1 MEFFIQNMN
10 KPLVIGLTG
19 VIGGGKS
26 TLADKLRAE
35 GFEVYDSDMEA
46 RRLQNEHPV
55 IREQLIELFGEDIYT
70 EQGLNRSVIASKV
83 FSDKNLLLKLN
94 KVVHPVVEAHF
105 KNWVDKN
112 SSNKF
117 VFVES
122 AILFE
127 SGFNKFV
134 DKIIVITAS
143 EEIRIKRVMK
153 RDGSTVEQ
161 VQARMASQ
169 ISEDFKT
176 SKADFIIHSDDN
188 MPLLDKMRRILHELN
203 EKYL

>member
-1 MEFFIQNMN
+1 MS
-10 KPLVIGLTG
+10 KPLVIGITG
-19 VIGGGKS
+19 GIGGGKS
-26 TLADKLRAE
+26 TLAARLRDE

-70 EQGLNRSVIASKV
+70 EQGLNRTAIAGMV
-83 FSDKNLLLKLN
+83 FTNKDLLHKLN

-105 KNWVDKN
+105 RNWVETN
-112 SSNKF
+112 SENKF
-117 VFVES
+117 LFVES

-127 SGFNKFV
+127 SGFNQFV
-134 DKIIVITAS
+134 DKVIVITAS
-143 EEIRIKRVMK
+143 EEIRIRRVIK

-161 VQARMASQ
+161 VLARMSSQ
-169 ISEDFKT
+169 ISEDFKM

-203 EKYL
+203 EKY

>member
-1 MEFFIQNMN
+1 MS
-10 KPLVIGLTG
+10 KPLVIGITG
-19 VIGGGKS
+19 GIGGGKS

-55 IREQLIELFGEDIYT
+55 IREQLIELFGKDIYT
-70 EQGLNRSVIASKV
+70 EQGLNRSAIASKV
-83 FSDKNLLLKLN
+83 FSDKELLLKLN

-105 KNWVDKN
+105 KSWVDKN
-112 SSNKF
+112 AQNKF
-117 VFVES
+117 LFVES

-161 VQARMASQ
+161 VQARMSSQ
-169 ISEDFKT
+169 ISEDYKT

-188 MPLLDKMRRILHELN
+188 MPLLDKMRRILLELN
-203 EKYL
+203 ELF

>member
-1 MEFFIQNMN
+1 MS
-10 KPLVIGLTG
+10 KPLVIGITG
-19 VIGGGKS
+19 GIGGGKS

-46 RRLQNEHPV
+46 RRLQNEHPL

-70 EQGLNRSVIASKV
+70 AQGLNRASIASMV
-83 FSDKNLLLKLN
+83 FTNKDLLLKLN

-105 KNWVDKN
+105 RSWVEKY
-112 SSNKF
+112 SANKF
-117 VFVES
+117 LFVES

-127 SGFNKFV
+127 SGFNNFV
-134 DKIIVITAS
+134 DKVIVITAS
-143 EEIRIKRVMK
+143 EEIRIRRVIK

-161 VQARMASQ
+161 VLARMSSQ

-203 EKYL
+203 EKY

>member
-1 MEFFIQNMN
+1 MS
-10 KPLVIGLTG
+10 KPMVIGITG
-19 VIGGGKS
+19 GIGGGKS
-26 TLADKLRAE
+26 TLAARLRDE

-70 EQGLNRSVIASKV
+70 EQGLNRTAIAGMV
-83 FSDKNLLLKLN
+83 FTNKDLLLKLN

-105 KNWVDKN
+105 RNWVDKN
-112 SSNKF
+112 SENKF
-117 VFVES
+117 LFVES

-127 SGFNKFV
+127 SGFDKFV
-134 DKIIVITAS
+134 DKVIVITAS
-143 EEIRIKRVMK
+143 EEVRIRRVIK

-161 VQARMASQ
+161 VLARMSSQ

-188 MPLLDKMRRILHELN
+188 MPLLDKMRRILQELK
-203 EKYL
+203 EKY